1 MSIKGIETQ
10 IMINRLPDYAKD
22 ASALYK
28 RTEVFQDHIA
38 KQAKANDAK
47 EQTKV
52 VKTNE
57 SGLEALHPEDDDSG
71 GNAAG
76 GFEEET
82 EQGYNKDSDI
92 DNLMV
97 PGEEHV
103 IDIKV

>member
-38 KQAKANDAK
+38 KQVKINDAQ

-52 VKTNE
+52 VKMKE
-57 SGLEALHPEDDDSG
+57 SALEALHPGDEEGGGSG
-71 GNAAG
+71 S
-76 GFEEET
+76 GFEEEA
-82 EQGYNKDSDI
+82 EQGYDDTQAI
-92 DNLMV
+92 DDLMV